1 MVNAQGA
8 QEWFDKRKANLR
20 NREKININTEIK
32 SENQKNK
39 YKLEGSLNI
48 NGLVK
53 LKIFDC
59 SDNEIVNIKLSECTN
74 LQKLILSNNPLSGS
88 LEFLKNSI
96 RLSELDISNT
106 DIDDGLEFL
115 PENLKK
121 ITCKDDN
128 HKKKDWKILE
138 QLKSKEDYC
147 LSITK
152 GIYDLEKWRKDNI
165 KSIEDAKKKMNDKQK
180 LNDLKNN
187 HDLLLQTYQEFDN
200 IEKILQDYFQEK
212 INATQLVEKAIEK
225 LKELESFKVKLE
237 RISKLQ
243 DGLNDSKKK
252 EIEDLEDSLTSIKKE
267 RDNMEK
273 ILQDYFQE
281 KLNATQLVEKA
292 IEKLKE
298 LESFKVQ
305 LKRISKLQG
314 EIKDSKK
321 KELENLEDSLA
332 SIKKERDNIEKNLQD
347 HF

>member
-39 YKLEGSLNI
+39 YKLKGSLNI

-59 SDNEIVNIKLSECTN
+59 SDNEIVNIELSECTN
-74 LQKLILSNNPLSGS
+74 LHKLILSNNPLSGS
-88 LEFLKNSI
+88 LEFLKNST

-106 DIDDGLEFL
+106 NIDDGLELL

-128 HKKKDWKILE
+128 KKKHRKILE
-138 QLKSKEDYC
+138 QLKDYC
-147 LSITK
+147 LDTTK
-152 GIYDLEKWRKDNI
+152 GIYNFEKWREGNR

-187 HDLLLQTYQEFDN
+187 NDLLLQTYQEFDN
-200 IEKILQDYFQEK
+200 IEKSLQDYFQEK
-212 INATQLVEKAIEK
+212 LNATQLVGKAIEK

-237 RISKLQ
+237 RVSKLQ
-243 DGLNDSKKK
+243 DDLKDSKKK
-252 EIEDLEDSLTSIKKE
+252 EIENLENSLASIKKE

-298 LESFKVQ
+298 LESLKVQ